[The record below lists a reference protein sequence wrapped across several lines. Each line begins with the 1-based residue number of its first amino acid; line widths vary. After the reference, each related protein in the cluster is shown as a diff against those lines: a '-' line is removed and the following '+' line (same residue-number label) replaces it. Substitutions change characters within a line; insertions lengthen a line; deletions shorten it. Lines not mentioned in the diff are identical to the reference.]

1 MMAARKTSEPISKL
15 PVAAR
20 SFKTGSSAQ
29 IIVLAAFVLL
39 VSAAFAADHGVR
51 YSSGAENSPWGVA
64 SGDEWSGEY
73 PRFNV
78 PLRQIGVT
86 WLRFFPEWDSI
97 QEAPGRWDWTE
108 SDPLVVNCR
117 RNSIQLSGVLRYIA
131 KFASAGEGTKSF
143 PMTDIEHWRGYVAGV
158 ASRYKDEVGTWEV
171 WNDFNGDPA
180 IVERPEQYAELL
192 AEAYKAA
199 KGVDRKLKVGLNCAG
214 LDLQFIDS
222 VLRNGGAGSF
232 DFVAV
237 SPFMQLESLLSDA
250 NEPGFLSMA
259 SDLRTLLRRHGHDDK
274 TELWISSIGYPAPD
288 KPDKQ
293 ADELQAEALLKAY
306 TLSLAQGFKR
316 VFWHEARGPEG
327 RHAGMDHGLIRKD
340 WITRPSFKAM
350 ETMVSLLG
358 KDPIYLGWLSFPGDG
373 CGFVFHGHN
382 SKILVAWS
390 RYSEFPASVRL
401 GAPARVVAYDGKES
415 ALPQGE
421 NLILG
426 RMPVFIPGLPEEM
439 EAEARGNST
448 SPFPWKI
455 DFARSQEVSCRLG
468 AGNLDLGIEQVKIQ
482 TSRMISGNKLSWRQ
496 TRPEDPPEGN
506 KMYFKA
512 NPRFAE
518 SSPKME
524 ISVLAMSPSKEQGS
538 ISLHYE
544 SLTGYRDAPEKF
556 VVPPDGQWHSFS
568 WDLEDAGF
576 VAGWGWSIRLE
587 SKESTPTAIK
597 EIRIRKTK
605 R

>member
-1 MMAARKTSEPISKL
+1 MKAAAIQT
-15 PVAAR
+15 
-20 SFKTGSSAQ
+20 SAQ
-29 IIVLAAFVLL
+29 RIVLGVFMLL

-86 WLRFFPEWDSI
+86 WLRYFPGWDSI
-97 QEAPGRWDWTE
+97 QEAPGKWGWIE

-117 RNSIQLSGVLRYIA
+117 RNSIQLSGVLRHLA
-131 KFASAGEGTKSF
+131 KFASADEGTKSF
-143 PMTDIEHWRGYVAGV
+143 PVNDIEHWRNYVTGLV
-158 ASRYKDEVGTWEV
+158 FRYKDEVGTWEV

-180 IVERPEQYAELL
+180 IGERPEQYAELL

-199 KGVDRKLKVGLNCAG
+199 KGVDQKLKVGLNCTG
-214 LDLQFIDS
+214 LDLQFIDA
-222 VLRNGGAGSF
+222 VLRHGGAGKF

-237 SPFMQLESLLSDA
+237 SPFMHIESLLSDA

-306 TLSLAQGFKR
+306 ILSLAQGFKR
-316 VFWHEARGPEG
+316 VFWHEAIGPGSRG
-327 RHAGMDHGLIRKD
+327 AGVDYGLIRQD
-340 WITRPSFKAM
+340 WITRPSFKALASM
-350 ETMVSLLG
+350 ISLLG

-373 CGFVFHGHN
+373 CGFVFHGHT
-382 SKILVAWS
+382 SKVLVAWGRDS
-390 RYSEFPASVRL
+390 ASPASVRFSAL
-401 GAPARVVAYDGKES
+401 ARVVAHDGRES
-415 ALPQGE
+415 ELPQGE
-421 NLILG
+421 NLVLG
-426 RMPVFIPGLPEEM
+426 RMPVFIIGIPGEM
-439 EAEARGNST
+439 EAEARGNSS
-448 SPFPWKI
+448 SPFPWEI
-455 DFARSQEVSCRLG
+455 DFARSREVSCRLG
-468 AGNLDLGIEQVKIQ
+468 AGNLELGIEQIKIQ
-482 TSRMISGNKLSWRQ
+482 TSRMISDNKLSWRQ
-496 TRPEDPPEGN
+496 TCPEDPPEGN
-506 KMYFKA
+506 RMYFKV
-512 NPRFAE
+512 NPEFAE
-518 SSPKME
+518 SSPKMR
-524 ISVLAMSPSKEQGS
+524 IAILAMSPSEEQGS

-556 VVPPDGQWHSFS
+556 VIPSDGQWHSFS
-568 WDLEDAGF
+568 WLLEDAGF

-587 SKESTPTAIK
+587 SGQSTPVNIK
-597 EIRIRKTK
+597 EVRIKKTK
-605 R
+605 